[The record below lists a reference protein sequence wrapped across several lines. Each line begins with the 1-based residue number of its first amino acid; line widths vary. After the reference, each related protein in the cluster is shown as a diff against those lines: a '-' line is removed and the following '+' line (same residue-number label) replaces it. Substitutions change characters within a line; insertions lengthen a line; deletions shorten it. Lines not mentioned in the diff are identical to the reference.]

1 MRRRGARLSPQSPL
15 GPCLLQIQDI
25 VRRRQLLTIFREGK
39 DGQQDV
45 DVAILQALLK
55 GEGQASGA
63 RGGSGRGGSGP
74 RVCTSRGTEP
84 WSDVLV
90 RGQLWWT
97 ALRPTSLSCLVG
109 GGVPASG
116 VGGPGP
122 FLQLL
127 CFTGTR
133 GRPH

>member
-1 MRRRGARLSPQSPL
+1 MSPQSPR

-39 DGQQDV
+39 AGQQDV

-55 GEGQASGA
+55 GEGQAEW
-63 RGGSGRGGSGP
+63 GGSGRGRWGP
-74 RVCTSRGTEP
+74 RVCTRRGAKP

-90 RGQLWWT
+90 RGQLPWT
-97 ALRPTSLSCLVG
+97 PLRPTSLSCLAG